1 MANNKRSN
9 NDPLFSRKEAADYLG
24 VHERTLAN
32 WKCNKRYSLPTTK
45 IGRLVKYKQSDLEA
59 FIQEGSGSH

>member
-1 MANNKRSN
+1 MAKNGRSN

-24 VHERTLAN
+24 INVRTLAN